1 MLARRSTYFYVT
13 GLTIFS
19 TAGSALWILYFRF
32 YNEGCM
38 SSIYRADGS
47 LSLIGRPMALPLL
60 DLRMKIMLETQ
71 VQEAW
76 RVLRIQSELVDGT
89 DRL

>member
-1 MLARRSTYFYVT
+1 
-13 GLTIFS
+13 
-19 TAGSALWILYFRF
+19 
-32 YNEGCM
+32 M
-38 SSIYRADGS
+38 SSIYRDDGS